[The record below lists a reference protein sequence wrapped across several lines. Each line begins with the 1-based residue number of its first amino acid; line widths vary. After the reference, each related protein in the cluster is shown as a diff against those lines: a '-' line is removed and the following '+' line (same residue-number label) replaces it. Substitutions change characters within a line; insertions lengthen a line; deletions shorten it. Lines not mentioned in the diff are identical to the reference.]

1 MQHISVGSS
10 FSASASSLRRTHTL
24 ALTGVLIAMQ
34 LALSSVAVYVTA
46 DMRITFGFLTIA
58 ATATLFGPV
67 VAGVHGALADILA
80 CFLFP
85 AGAYF
90 PGYTLSALL
99 VGLLYGLFFYRR
111 EVRLWHVL
119 VAQLVVDL
127 LCHVLLNTLWQLD
140 DRRQCDDGAA
150 ARAAAQKCAVLS
162 GQLRAALLPA
172 PAAPAP
178 SRVAEKVAIK
188 PNPPTVETDGGGCLS
203 R

>member
-10 FSASASSLRRTHTL
+10 FSASASSLRRTYTL

-90 PGYTLSALL
+90 PGYTLTALL

-127 LCHVLLNTLWQLD
+127 LCHVLLNTLW
-140 DRRQCDDGAA
+140 RSMTGGSAMM
-150 ARAAAQKCAVLS
+150 
-162 GQLRAALLPA
+162 ALLPVRLLKNA
-172 PAAPAP
+172 LCYPVNCALLYFLHRLLRRLPA
-178 SRVAEKVAIK
+178 SLKR
-188 PNPPTVETDGGGCLS
+188 
-203 R
+203 

>member
-10 FSASASSLRRTHTL
+10 FSASASSLRRTYTL

-80 CFLFP
+80 YFLFP
-85 AGAYF
+85 AGGAYF
-90 PGYTLSALL
+90 PGYTLTALL
-99 VGLLYGLFFYRR
+99 AGLLYGLFFYRR
-111 EVRLWHVL
+111 KVRLWHVL

-127 LCHVLLNTLWQLD
+127 LCHVLLNTLW
-140 DRRQCDDGAA
+140 RSMTGGSAMM
-150 ARAAAQKCAVLS
+150 
-162 GQLRAALLPA
+162 ALLPVRLLKNA
-172 PAAPAP
+172 LCYPVNCALLYFLHRLLRRLPA
-178 SRVAEKVAIK
+178 SLKR
-188 PNPPTVETDGGGCLS
+188 
-203 R
+203 